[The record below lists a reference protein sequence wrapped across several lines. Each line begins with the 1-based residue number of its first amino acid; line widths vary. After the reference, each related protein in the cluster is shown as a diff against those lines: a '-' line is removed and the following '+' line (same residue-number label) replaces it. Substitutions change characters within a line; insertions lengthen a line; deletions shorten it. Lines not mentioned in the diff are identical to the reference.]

1 MIHLACKYSFRR
13 EFRNTTFFQAN
24 SAANLRFG
32 QPICALFTSNHTL
45 ELPELFSRLGCV
57 LLLQMTE
64 PAHVAQ
70 SASAETVAPMFGQD
84 FTGPSA
90 RRLGAQGSGGHYKAA
105 YVGAPGEQRT
115 WCPTRLPL
123 LAITCSTNEPLPRIM
138 QWIRYHQLLGFSLFY
153 FFVEGHAQDPE
164 VVDALRE
171 LVGVKV
177 WLAELER
184 SVRQRKK
191 SISMFRGWHAAARSC
206 MAQPV

>member
-1 MIHLACKYSFRR
+1 
-13 EFRNTTFFQAN
+13 
-24 SAANLRFG
+24 
-32 QPICALFTSNHTL
+32 
-45 ELPELFSRLGCV
+45 
-57 LLLQMTE
+57 MTE
-64 PAHVAQ
+64 LAHIALPA
-70 SASAETVAPMFGQD
+70 STETTVPFLGQD

-90 RRLGAQGSGGHYKAA
+90 RHMGSHGSGSHFKISHEGS
-105 YVGAPGEQRT
+105 PGEQRT

-177 WLAELER
+177 WPAQLAT
-184 SVRQRKK
+184 VT
-191 SISMFRGWHAAARSC
+191 
-206 MAQPV
+206 